1 MFLLIQEDNRYTTV
15 KMAELTEAQIRVG
28 LFVLGAILGFG
39 VSYYLYGRG
48 RQGRERLSILQLG
61 SGVIFFGYMTF
72 SFIAGDAPSEIVLTA
87 ILGIFGGENIGKAVR
102 EIKGDDNAKKK
113 N

>member
-1 MFLLIQEDNRYTTV
+1 
-15 KMAELTEAQIRVG
+15 MAELTEAQIRVG

-48 RQGRERLSILQLG
+48 KQGRERLSILQLG
-61 SGVIFFGYMTF
+61 SVVMFFGYMTF
-72 SFIAGDAPSEIVLTA
+72 SFITGDAPSDLVLTA
-87 ILGIFGGENIGKAVR
+87 ILGIFGGETIGKAVG

>member
-1 MFLLIQEDNRYTTV
+1 
-15 KMAELTEAQIRVG
+15 MAELTESQIRVG

-102 EIKGDDNAKKK
+102 EIKGDDNEKKK
-113 N
+113 D